1 MLIVNSSTP
10 LKLALGCDRVIYIAA
25 PQTVRFPRSV
35 TSLVDIQLQVG
46 NPMHINCQCIDLT
59 PFVLGSIPDF
69 KVDILDILPDGTIG
83 SNSYYGVDFSVQ
95 SIVSNLY
102 RHTFVLQ
109 PSLGELDISNFVG
122 DEVAIQLR
130 EPVALTTA
138 ISCISSA
145 WQCEKIHGDVSI
157 TGNVAVNNSIDV
169 VKRVLSI
176 TGSEV
181 TYGFTVENTGEGP
194 LTGITITDPL
204 GPILGGPITL
214 LPGETDTSTFSLVY
228 TITAADVNAGFVQNT
243 ATAQAVTINGLPVFS
258 DPSSVTVSVLAPSI
272 SIAKSVSSIS
282 GSGTAI
288 GDMVTYGFTVQNTG
302 AVRLDGVTINDPL
315 GPILGGPITLL
326 PGETDTST
334 FSLVYTITAADV
346 NAGFVQNTA
355 TAQAVTINGL
365 PVFSDPSS
373 VTVSVLAPSISI
385 AKSVSSISGSGTAI
399 GDMVTYGFTV
409 QNTGAVRLDGVTI
422 NDPLGPILGGPITLL
437 PGETD
442 TSTFSLV
449 YTITAADVN
458 AGVVTNTATAVG
470 IPSNGQPFVTDTDTA
485 IFATQIANPPLSL
498 PEHFDI
504 ASYNDL
510 FNGDVNV
517 DNKDNRLH
525 EGETLTIPFTTTWPI
540 GTTVEVYW
548 GNTEEKKVSII
559 FQVELIQAV
568 TGNFIDQFITG
579 NTPGPGTTDLPIT
592 NGKLVQVT
600 ATSAIQGLRI
610 VNMTN
615 SPKDPHISEITI
627 NGISNI

>member
-282 GSGTAI
+282 GRTA
-288 GDMVTYGFTVQNTG
+288 GETVTYGFTVQNTG
-302 AVRLDGVTINDPL
+302 AVP
-315 GPILGGPITLL
+315 
-326 PGETDTST
+326 
-334 FSLVYTITAADV
+334 
-346 NAGFVQNTA
+346 
-355 TAQAVTINGL
+355 
-365 PVFSDPSS
+365 
-373 VTVSVLAPSISI
+373 
-385 AKSVSSISGSGTAI
+385 
-399 GDMVTYGFTV
+399 
-409 QNTGAVRLDGVTI
+409 LDGVTI